1 MKSEPN
7 QPNPKNAQVFE
18 QTVQAWGNGLG
29 LRFTGP
35 AAKAAHLSR
44 GVVVTM
50 EIVEDGVLI
59 RPIGERKKLTL
70 AQKLERYD
78 PEIHGG
84 GPLVQGRAGGEIF

>member
-1 MKSEPN
+1 MTTHSSRSDPKS
-7 QPNPKNAQVFE
+7 AQVFE
-18 QTVQAWGNGLG
+18 QTIQAWGNGLG

-35 AAKAAHLSR
+35 AARAAHLSQ

-59 RPIGERKKLTL
+59 RPVGERKKLTL

-78 PEIHGG
+78 PAVHGG
-84 GPLVQGRAGGEIF
+84 GPMVQGRVGGEIF